1 MINQVT
7 SILKKYK
14 EHFKIK
20 TFKKNTPLL
29 TQGNRIDN
37 VYILI
42 EGTVKLCHSDFTSD
56 TYLID
61 IEEAETIFGE
71 IEALQNKPV
80 GVTIIPLTLCKA
92 IEIPKSD
99 FLELVS
105 KNIELSL
112 FLNFK
117 FSNRMYES
125 WAREMRHVT
134 LPLKD
139 RILYFLITIE
149 KKKLSIPITK
159 KLLVEGVGSNIR
171 SVNRALHSLVSE
183 NLISLENSVIKV
195 KSITILEDYFD
206 NLI

>member
-1 MINQVT
+1 MNNQIT
-7 SILKKYK
+7 KLLKNHKK
-14 EHFKIK
+14 KFKIK
-20 TFKKNTPLL
+20 TFKKNAPLL

-37 VYILI
+37 VYVLI
-42 EGTVKLCHSDFTSD
+42 EGTVKLCHSDFSHQ

-61 IEEAETIFGE
+61 IEESETIFGE
-71 IEALQNKPV
+71 IEALQNKPI

-92 IEIPKSD
+92 LEIPKND

-105 KNIELSL
+105 TNIELSL
-112 FLNFK
+112 FLNYK

-125 WAREMRHVT
+125 WSREMRHVT

-149 KKKLSIPITK
+149 KKNLSIPLTK
-159 KLLVEGVGSNIR
+159 NLLVEGVGSNIR
-171 SVNRALHSLVSE
+171 SVNRALRDLVLE
-183 NLISLENSVIKV
+183 ELITLENAIIK
-195 KSITILEDYFD
+195 ITSLTLLEDYFD

>member
-1 MINQVT
+1 MTNEIT

-14 EHFKIK
+14 EHFKTK

-37 VYILI
+37 VYVLI

-80 GVTIIPLTLCKA
+80 GVTVIPLTECKA
-92 IEIPKSD
+92 LEIPKEA
-99 FLELVS
+99 FLKLLATD
-105 KNIELSL
+105 IELSL
-112 FLNFK
+112 LLNFK

-139 RILYFLITIE
+139 RIIYFLITIE
-149 KKKLSIPITK
+149 KKNLSIPLTK
-159 KLLVEGVGSNIR
+159 KLLVEGIGSNIR
-171 SVNRALHSLVSE
+171 SVNRALHNLVSE
-183 NLISLENSVIKV
+183 NLITLETSVIKV
-195 KSITILEDYFD
+195 ISLTLLEDYFD